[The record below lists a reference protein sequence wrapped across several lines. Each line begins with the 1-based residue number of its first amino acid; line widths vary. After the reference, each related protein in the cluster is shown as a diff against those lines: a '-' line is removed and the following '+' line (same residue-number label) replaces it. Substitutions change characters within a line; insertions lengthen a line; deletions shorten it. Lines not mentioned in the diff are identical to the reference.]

1 MTTSLPLSGQVVLV
15 AGATR
20 GARRGIARAEAATPV
35 GLGLR
40 ALKGGAVV
48 VGVTVEG
55 GEPRV
60 VLSTFLATCAEGD
73 RLSFEPYSVAAEFK
87 RDP

>member
-1 MTTSLPLSGQVVLV
+1 MS
-15 AGATR
+15 AD
-20 GARRGIARAEAATPV
+20 RRETATPV

-48 VGVTVEG
+48 VGVAVES

-60 VLSTFLATCAEGD
+60 VLSTFLATCAMAIA
-73 RLSFEPYSVAAEFK
+73 SPSNPTAS
-87 RDP
+87 PPS